1 EPDRDADGRERG
13 KVRGEV
19 SDWAA
24 FDEFSERQK
33 SAHRHEVPPD
43 TPLSAARR
51 LKGVGRGHR
60 VLPISAVGG
69 SPWRLRGVIPRKKA
83 RRGGGRPPGPKRSR
97 SSPARARRSSSSRSP
112 SRSCSSLGA
121 GTGSSA
127 TRNGRSSLWLL
138 LPRRPANRSCL

>member
-1 EPDRDADGRERG
+1 MRVPDDPVPAPSNEPDRDADGRE
-13 KVRGEV
+13 RGEV

-43 TPLSAARR
+43 TPLPAARR

-60 VLPISAVGG
+60 VLPILAVGG

-83 RRGGGRPPGPKRSR
+83 RRGGGRPPGPKRSL

-112 SRSCSSLGA
+112 LINRQRRAWPTGPRAPPAASGA
-121 GTGSSA
+121 
-127 TRNGRSSLWLL
+127 
-138 LPRRPANRSCL
+138 